1 MTKKVL
7 TTEELNSQ
15 ENLTQEI
22 VNSLQPVH
30 SYSEYKDR
38 PHDSFIELMNWA
50 RHHFRNYLAKE
61 DKEVNILINN
71 RIIIDGAFLHFCK
84 TNNINV
90 KCLYRESIAS
100 WAHMGNSDECE
111 KFAAQGLFLIESEG
125 FKFIQASM
133 FHKGTDND
141 DEVSFF
147 VILCDSSYDKYMKFR
162 RHYADWCE
170 KRDKINSEIAVIG
183 GDNSSYSRDLTW
195 DDIFLPEDIKK
206 EIITSVEGWLES
218 KEVYENAKIPW
229 KRGVLLWGP
238 PGNGK
243 TSIIRTI
250 ISVYDFKPI
259 TIQFGNDS
267 AVNLLNDAFD
277 YAKTQSPALIFL
289 EDIDH
294 IVEDLGNISHF
305 LNVLDGVNSNNGI
318 FVVGTANDL
327 SSLDENLINRPSR
340 FDRKWK
346 IPKPSAKQATS
357 YLKDKFNDLFED
369 SEYKS
374 LGAKIDKKGLSYV
387 HLKDIYLTSAFN
399 AVAKDRE
406 KPNQEDVKMA
416 FNQIITDKQS
426 MAEMGLVDDESKI
439 EI

>member
-1 MTKKVL
+1 MKNVL

-22 VNSLQPVH
+22 INSLRPEN
-30 SYSEYKDR
+30 SYSEYADR

-50 RHHFRNYLAKE
+50 REHFRSHLGSE
-61 DKEVNILINN
+61 DKEINILINN
-71 RIIIDGAFLHFCK
+71 KIIIDGAFLYFAK
-84 TNNINV
+84 TNEVNIR
-90 KCLYRESIAS
+90 CLYRESIAS
-100 WAHMGNSDECE
+100 WTHTSNEDCE
-111 KFAAQGLFLIESEG
+111 RFAAQGLFLIETKE

-147 VILCDSSYDKYMKFR
+147 VILCDADYSKYIKFR
-162 RHYADWCE
+162 KFYSDWCE
-170 KRDKINSEIAVIG
+170 KRDKINSEIAVVG
-183 GDNSSYSRDLTW
+183 GDNVPYSRDLDW
-195 DDIFLPEDIKK
+195 DDIYLPKDVKQ
-206 EIITSVEGWLES
+206 EIIVSVEGWLES
-218 KEVYENAKIPW
+218 KKIYKNAKVPW
-229 KRGVLLWGP
+229 KRGILLWGP

-243 TSIIRTI
+243 TSIIKTI

-267 AVNLLNDAFD
+267 TVNLLNDAFD

-294 IVEDLGNISHF
+294 IVEEIGNISHF
-305 LNVLDGVNSNNGI
+305 LNILDGVNSSNGI

-346 IPKPSAKQATS
+346 IPKPDKEQAKN
-357 YLKDKFNDLFED
+357 YLKNKFGDLFEEED
-369 SEYKS
+369 YNLLGHRVVKKS
-374 LGAKIDKKGLSYV
+374 LSYV

-399 AVAKDRE
+399 AIAKDRE
-406 KPNQEDVKMA
+406 KPDKKDVKMA
-416 FNQIITDKQS
+416 FEQIIADKQS
-426 MAEMGLVDDESKI
+426 MAEMGLVDDDSRI